1 MSRCLVKKSEER
13 ATASELL
20 QHDFIKNAKSPEI
33 LAEMISEA
41 QQMRDQLQDKAFVSD
56 ILEPSLPPVS
66 LT

>member
-1 MSRCLVKKSEER
+1 MKKSEER

-41 QQMRDQLQDKAFVSD
+41 QQMRDQLQDKAFVSE
-56 ILEPSLPPVS
+56 ILGPSLPPVS